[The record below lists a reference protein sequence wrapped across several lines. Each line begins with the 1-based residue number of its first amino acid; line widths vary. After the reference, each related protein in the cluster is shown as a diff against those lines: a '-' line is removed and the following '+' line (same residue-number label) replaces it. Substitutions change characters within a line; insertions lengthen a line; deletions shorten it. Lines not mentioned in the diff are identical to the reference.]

1 MSLESHLV
9 SAHSFATLAMPR
21 IRPRSRFRS
30 KSFVIAAAAA
40 TMLSGCA
47 SFSADQ
53 GMGVVNAVAR
63 KDIGIAAHAIRNGD
77 DAAAARASTHRLL
90 HRPLTV
96 ESAVAIALLNNKG
109 LQAAYNELGIEEA
122 RRIRDSL
129 PPNPSISFTAI
140 GGAAEVEVERK
151 IAADILALAT
161 LPLRTE
167 IATERFRQAQLQA
180 ALETLRVAA
189 EARRAYYRAVGAE
202 ELIGV
207 LKRAKDA
214 AQSTA
219 TVALELGKTGAIN
232 KLDQAREQ
240 AFYAE
245 TTADLAAAR
254 QAAVGERERLV
265 RALGLW
271 GSDLRFH
278 LPDKLPALPKRP
290 RALPAIEV
298 AAVRNRVDLQIARM
312 ELEAQAKSFGLT
324 QATRFIN
331 VLQVGGDFKTT
342 KDKETGKIV
351 RDRGIEAS
359 FEVPIFDFGEA
370 RSREARETYL
380 RAVNLLMQQ
389 AVNVRSEAREAYA
402 QYRSAYELARHYQ
415 TEVLP
420 LQKIISDESQLR
432 FSSMLIDVFALLA
445 QARERIAAE
454 RAAVTAKQD
463 FWLAD
468 ASLHT
473 ATNGGS
479 AFDMTSS
486 SGPTGG
492 SRAPAASSDGVA
504 SGTGTGQT
512 GAQP

>member
-1 MSLESHLV
+1 MSLEYNPV
-9 SAHSFATLAMPR
+9 SANSFATPAVPR
-21 IRPRSRFRS
+21 VRLSSRFRS

-63 KDIGIAAHAIRNGD
+63 KDIGIAATAVRNDD
-77 DAAAARASTHRLL
+77 DAAAAIASTRRLL

-96 ESAVAIALLNNKG
+96 DSAVAIALLNNKG

-129 PPNPSISFTAI
+129 PPNPSISLTAI

-167 IATERFRQAQLQA
+167 IATQRFRQAQLQA

-202 ELIGV
+202 ELVGI
-207 LKRAKDA
+207 LKRAKGA

-245 TTADLAAAR
+245 TTADLASAR
-254 QAAVGERERLV
+254 QTAVAERERLV

-271 GSDLRFH
+271 GGDLRFR

-290 RALPAIEV
+290 RALPAIEI

-331 VLQVGGDFKTT
+331 VLQIGGDFKTT
-342 KDKETGKIV
+342 KDKQSGEIK
-351 RDRGIEAS
+351 RDRGVEAS
-359 FEVPIFDFGEA
+359 FEIPIFDLGEA
-370 RSREARETYL
+370 RSREARESYF

-432 FSSMLIDVFALLA
+432 FSSMLIDVFALLT

-454 RAAVTAKQD
+454 RAAVSAEQD

-468 ASLHT
+468 AALHT

-479 AFDMTSS
+479 ASDASS
-486 SGPTGG
+486 SGPTDG
-492 SRAPAASSDGVA
+492 SRTSGAASGA
-504 SGTGTGQT
+504 ATGQT